1 MLSRVADSLFWMSRY
16 IERSDGILR
25 MLKIN
30 YATSQDVLNDFTWRP
45 VIKIF
50 TGLNDNSLVELET
63 NSREV
68 LRYMLINKE
77 NHNSVLN
84 IVTLARENARSVQ
97 DHINKDLWQCLNEYY
112 HTIKDSSIERSLQKD
127 DPVSVLDILIK
138 QGMLYYGTTEITM
151 ERGEGRSFM
160 SIGKYLERAI
170 QSIDILDIKIGAVE
184 TSAGLL
190 SDTSYLKHLLLS
202 IGGYELYLKN
212 YRKGIEAQSVVEQ
225 VVFNNDFPRS
235 VLYAINQLYRYF
247 DRLNNELSTNQNQK
261 LLFMIGKLQSRV
273 KYSSVDGIYE
283 EGLHNYLSHLKK
295 ELFGVGNAL
304 GEHYFAYA

>member
-1 MLSRVADSLFWMSRY
+1 MLSRVADSLFWLSRY
-16 IERSDGILR
+16 MERSDGILR

-30 YATSQDVLNDFTWRP
+30 YATSQDVMNDFTWRP

-50 TGLNDNSLVELET
+50 TGLNNNHLVELEN

-68 LRYMLINKE
+68 IRYMLINKE
-77 NHNSVLN
+77 NHNSVIN
-84 IVTLARENARSVQ
+84 IITLARENARSVQ

-112 HTIKDSSIERSLQKD
+112 HTIKDPSIERLLQRD

-170 QSIDILDIKIGAVE
+170 QSIDILDTKIGSVD
-184 TSAGLL
+184 TSADLL

-202 IGGYELYLKN
+202 IGGYELYLKK
-212 YRKGIEAQSVVEQ
+212 YRKGIEAANVVEQ

-247 DRLNNELSTNQNQK
+247 DRLNADLSTNQNQK
-261 LLFMIGKLQSRV
+261 LLFMIGKLQSHV

-283 EGLHNYLSHLKK
+283 EGLHNYLAHLKK